1 MAVAVSCLFLWAR
14 FPLHLRVQVPARGC
28 WSWNLNSFL
37 VHCGD
42 SPWLLR
48 GRRPIGLALLSS
60 ALRVSGTCRQ
70 GWFPRGLLH
79 RPGRHSL
86 EVWLFP
92 WARGAA
98 ALLSLTPQSPAG
110 DSRPTEP
117 RVTGSA
123 LLSQRLHGLVPHG
136 LAHEAPV
143 TCLPL
148 RGPQGRCHLCE
159 LLPFWTPAGLG
170 LPRQDRPP
178 LGTQCVSSRLCG
190 PCLRLGPWGQHC
202 PHPGPHP
209 GLDWSPW
216 DIPPLPRRCRRELR
230 PQWGPSHQGRERNWG
245 LTPAIVEATRRLLLH
260 VGAVGAL
267 DAQARWT

>member
-1 MAVAVSCLFLWAR
+1 MASEGSKAHWV
-14 FPLHLRVQVPARGC
+14 
-28 WSWNLNSFL
+28 
-37 VHCGD
+37 
-42 SPWLLR
+42 
-48 GRRPIGLALLSS
+48 GLALQCPQRCLGPAARAGSHGACSS
-60 ALRVSGTCRQ
+60 GLVGIHWRCGCS
-70 GWFPRGLLH
+70 RG
-79 RPGRHSL
+79 
-86 EVWLFP
+86 
-92 WARGAA
+92 ARGAA
-98 ALLSLTPQSPAG
+98 ALLSLSPQSPAG

-117 RVTGSA
+117 RLTGSA

-159 LLPFWTPAGLG
+159 LLPFRTPAGLG

-216 DIPPLPRRCRRELR
+216 DIPPLPRRCRR
-230 PQWGPSHQGRERNWG
+230 S
-245 LTPAIVEATRRLLLH
+245 
-260 VGAVGAL
+260 
-267 DAQARWT
+267 